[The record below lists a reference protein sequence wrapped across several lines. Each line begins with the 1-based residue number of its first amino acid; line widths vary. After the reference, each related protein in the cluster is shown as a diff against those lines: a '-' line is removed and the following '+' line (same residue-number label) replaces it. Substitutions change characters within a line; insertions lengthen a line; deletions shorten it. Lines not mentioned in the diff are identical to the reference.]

1 MPFFMNLLLNYVS
14 DPTSATPTMA
24 MLYAVGMLVGSVVMS
39 STGQRAYWI
48 GRRISVRIR
57 AILSSELFIK
67 SLQSDDP
74 ADIGSITNL
83 LSVDANSI
91 GDISAYL
98 HQMWF
103 TPIQV
108 VLSLVF
114 LWKLLGTSTII
125 GFLVT
130 APLFYISGLA
140 SSKYTSLHERLMKTT
155 DKRLAASNEV
165 LQGIRI
171 IKLFAWEQQFRER
184 VMIKR
189 EDELANVWKRLIM
202 FIYFIALGFATPAII
217 TLATFGAHTL
227 LFGNTLTAST
237 AFTSLALLNILREAM
252 DQLPEAVVWTLQG
265 RVSLNRISKF
275 LDEPDI
281 EDGISTD
288 YRDINTVNSNEIGFE
303 NANVQWDEHQEVAID
318 ADTLVN
324 HQPTGFKLTGLN
336 MKFPT
341 GQFSI
346 IVGPTGAGKSSLLH
360 ALLGEMRCTSG
371 KVLIPRRPLDNTIFS
386 GSIDNV
392 AYVAQQAWL
401 QNLSIRDNILFGQEY
416 EEDRYNQVVFACAL
430 KRDLEILDAG
440 DSTEIGEKG
449 VTLSGGQKQRVSLAR
464 AMYSSA
470 KHILLDDC
478 LSAVDAHTAKHIVE
492 HCLQGPL
499 MQGRTRILVTHH
511 VELCAHSAN
520 FIVTMQEGCITGQ
533 GSLESILA
541 AGLLPELANSSV
553 PPTRQPSPVSGTAT
567 PQNDSKIALGSQ
579 SSSETDISEKDGEK
593 AIVTK
598 KKSSNGVSGKLTEE
612 EERQQGSVGF
622 SIYHTYI
629 QASGGYG
636 AWSVVI
642 LLYIISQTVIIM
654 QTYWLRNW
662 ATSNETGGEDAK
674 QYAGYYLSIYAGLG
688 ILAMATA
695 VIRNMMLY
703 YGSFKASRS
712 LFTRLLDR
720 ILYAKLRFFDVTPI
734 GRIMNRFSKDIEMID
749 LEVAP
754 CLAFFLV
761 AAVQAIGIILAISF
775 VTPKFL
781 IAGIFIAFAY
791 VIISMLFITTS
802 RELKRIE
809 SVSKSP
815 LFTLF
820 GESLNGVGTI
830 RAFGAES
837 RFMRLSIERVD
848 AMNRPYYH
856 IWAANR
862 WLSWR
867 TDTFGAFVS
876 FFAAFFILYA
886 PKSMDAGLA
895 GFSLSFALSF
905 VDIMMWL
912 IRMYA
917 IVEMN
922 MNSIERVQEYLDI
935 EQEAPA
941 IIEDNRVNEHWPESG
956 EVKVESLVIQYT
968 PEHDPVIQ
976 DLSFSVQPGERV
988 GIVGRTGAGKSTLAI
1003 SLFRFVE
1010 ATSGRIIVDDVDI
1023 SKIGLQDLRSHL
1035 TIIPQDPIL
1044 FNGTIRSNVDPFS
1057 SYDDESIWNALR
1069 RSHLIDDSDNRPPGL
1084 ESLDSPV
1091 SENGSNFSQGQ
1102 RQLLAMARALLRT
1115 NKLIIMDEATASV
1128 DFDTDTKIQQTIRE
1142 EFSQATLLCIAH
1154 RLRTII
1160 DYDKVLVMDAGRMV
1174 EYDSPYSLIQKPD
1187 SLFRQLC
1194 ERSGEFE
1201 TLLELASAAKGAGSA
1216 KSIA

>member
-1 MPFFMNLLLNYVS
+1 MVLIRPSLLSSLLSFSTVYAIMSFSMPFFMNLLLNYVS

-67 SLQSDDP
+67 SLRRRVVAKSKASTSAKAAAVVIDDVDTSTEEQQAEIIDHTKDEESKNDEESDDP

-91 GDISAYL
+91 GDISAHL
-98 HQMWF
+98 HQMWVM
-103 TPIQV
+103 PIQV

-114 LWKLLGTSTII
+114 LWKLLGASTII
-125 GFLVT
+125 GSLVI

-140 SSKYTSLHERLMKTT
+140 SSRYTSLQERLMKTT

-189 EDELANVWKRLIM
+189 ENELVNVWKQLVM
-202 FIYFIALGFATPAII
+202 LIYFTVLGFATPAII

-237 AFTSLALLNILREAM
+237 AFTSLALLNILHETM
-252 DQLPEAVVWTLQG
+252 DQLPEAVAWTLQG
-265 RVSLNRISKF
+265 YVSLNRISKF

-281 EDGISTD
+281 EYGISTD

-303 NANVQWDEHQEVAID
+303 NAN
-318 ADTLVN
+318 N
-324 HQPTGFKLTGLN
+324 
-336 MKFPT
+336 
-341 GQFSI
+341 I

-478 LSAVDAHTAKHIVE
+478 LSA

-520 FIVTMQEGCITGQ
+520 FIVTMQEG
-533 GSLESILA
+533 S
-541 AGLLPELANSSV
+541 GLLPELANSSV

-567 PQNDSKIALGSQ
+567 PQNDSKIASGPQ
-579 SSSETDISEKDGEK
+579 SSSETDISETDGEK

-695 VIRNMMLY
+695 VIRNMMLK
-703 YGSFKASRS
+703 SFTIA
-712 LFTRLLDR
+712 RLLDR

-749 LEVAP
+749 VEYRTHRYHEST
-754 CLAFFLV
+754 
-761 AAVQAIGIILAISF
+761 IL
-775 VTPKFL
+775 
-781 IAGIFIAFAY
+781 
-791 VIISMLFITTS
+791 
-802 RELKRIE
+802 
-809 SVSKSP
+809 SP
-815 LFTLF
+815 L
-820 GESLNGVGTI
+820 GRESLV
-830 RAFGAES
+830 
-837 RFMRLSIERVD
+837 
-848 AMNRPYYH
+848 
-856 IWAANR
+856 
-862 WLSWR
+862 SWR

-895 GFSLSFALSF
+895 GFSLSFAVSF
-905 VDIMMWL
+905 VDIMMWFIHL
-912 IRMYA
+912 YA
-917 IVEMN
+917 NVEMN

-941 IIEDNRVNEHWPESG
+941 IIEIIALMNT
-956 EVKVESLVIQYT
+956 LVIQYT

-988 GIVGRTGAGKSTLAI
+988 GIVGRTGA
-1003 SLFRFVE
+1003 
-1010 ATSGRIIVDDVDI
+1010 DDVDI

-1069 RSHLIDDSDNRPPGL
+1069 RK
-1084 ESLDSPV
+1084 
-1091 SENGSNFSQGQ
+1091 NGSNFSQGQ